1 MVKVGEN
8 FMGIAS
14 LLEETG
20 GGNKC
25 AISISPAGPYTP
37 GLALIRHL
45 LSRCLA
51 MTTIVVI
58 SVMHIA
64 FLHRTRINFLKRQ
77 VQHIQSP

>member
-1 MVKVGEN
+1 MCLDAKCRLEKCYNGWPLWFCVISFIELILKSINNIKVGEN

-45 LSRCLA
+45 
-51 MTTIVVI
+51 
-58 SVMHIA
+58 
-64 FLHRTRINFLKRQ
+64 F
-77 VQHIQSP
+77 